1 MANSV
6 TNIYRRFFDPYV
18 ANLIEN
24 QKSLFNSRKTEVI
37 GLEEKDLTIV
47 FWDITRFSDLFNL
60 IKRQYEVTIFLEQ
73 YFGLADRLIHKHNG
87 ILNKF
92 MGDGILAIFGYR
104 KLKGADI
111 LGASDAL
118 SCAFEFRNL
127 FDEMKSSW
135 IGLWHLHFGYR
146 TVKLDLKC
154 GIDSGKVLFG
164 RLGTDKRDDIT
175 VLGTVVNF
183 ASRLECRAKSDEILV
198 SKETKS
204 RVNNLYDFRVVQL
217 SNNKRLKGFPHVKS
231 YYEVLN
237 QKSSATSQLLNR

>member
-1 MANSV
+1 MGNKV
-6 TNIYRRFFDPYV
+6 TDTYRRFFDPYI

-24 QKSLFNSRKTEVI
+24 QRSLFDSRKTEVVS
-37 GLEEKDLTIV
+37 LEEKDLTIV
-47 FWDITRFSDLFNL
+47 FWDISGFSDLFNL

-104 KLKGADI
+104 NLKGADI

-127 FDEMKSSW
+127 FNEMKSSW
-135 IGLWHLHFGYR
+135 IKLWHLHFGYR
-146 TVKLDLKC
+146 AVMLDLKC

-164 RLGTDKRDDIT
+164 RLGTDKRDEIT
-175 VLGTVVNF
+175 VLGRVVNF
-183 ASRLECRAKSDEILV
+183 ASRLECRAKSDEILI
-198 SKETKS
+198 SNETKK
-204 RVNNLYDFRVVQL
+204 RVKDLYDFRVVQL
-217 SNNKRLKGFPHVKS
+217 KDNQRLRGFQEVKS

-237 QKSSATSQLLNR
+237 QKPFRSVNS